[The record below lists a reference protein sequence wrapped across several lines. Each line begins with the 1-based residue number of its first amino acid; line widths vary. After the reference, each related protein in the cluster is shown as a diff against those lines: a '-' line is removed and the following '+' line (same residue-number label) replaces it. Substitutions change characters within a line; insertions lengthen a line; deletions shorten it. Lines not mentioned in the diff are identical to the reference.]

1 MALPRAVG
9 TLQLRVELLLLAV
22 ALLQHK
28 PKSSSIVEWT
38 KKTWSV
44 CFEESYPATKKE
56 IVSCRK
62 TDGIMII
69 VLSELSQA
77 QKNK

>member
-1 MALPRAVG
+1 MQHGPPEG
-9 TLQLRVELLLLAV
+9 SGDLAV
-22 ALLQHK
+22 KGRDK
-28 PKSSSIVEWT
+28 PKSLTVVEWT

-44 CFEESYPATKKE
+44 RFEESYPATKKE

-62 TDGIMII
+62 TDGIMIV
-69 VLSELSQA
+69 VLSELSRA

>member
-9 TLQLRVELLLLAV
+9 TLKLRVELLLFAG

-28 PKSSSIVEWT
+28 PKSSTVVEWT

-44 CFEESYPATKKE
+44 RFEESYPVTKKE

-62 TDGIMII
+62 TDGIMIV
-69 VLSELSQA
+69 VLSELSRA